1 MVTDD
6 GQGIA
11 DDVIAL
17 LHQVGATA
25 VHTDEILTAPP
36 ADVSATVFLGG
47 LRPGLDTDAPAD
59 PYPFAADVG
68 ITREAFHL
76 ARSVAGTGAFVT
88 VGRLGR
94 AGLGALART
103 CAREWPDVAVK
114 SIELD
119 QFDAASAAV
128 AIVTELLSGDS
139 EPDIVLSADGSRS
152 AWTMQRAPFPAA
164 PAAPDSSATAAPL
177 TAESV
182 VVITGGARG
191 VTAACARALARAF
204 RCRIALIGRTPL
216 ADEPPEL
223 RDAHSEADLRAALVG
238 RAVRAGER
246 LRPAAIEGEL
256 RHVLAVREV
265 RSTLA
270 DIEAAGS
277 AVRYLRADVGDIE
290 SLSGALDEVR
300 AEWGPVTGVV
310 HGAGVLADRLVVDKT
325 DEQFDRV
332 LRVKAEGFRNVLELV
347 GDDEPALVC
356 VFSSVAASAGN
367 SGQCDYAAANEIAE
381 RLALDWRAR
390 HPACV
395 VRAIAWGPWSGGMVG
410 PDLAAMFAERDVA
423 LIPLAAGA
431 EAFVAEIT
439 GPTGAERTHDDPQAG
454 GLHVGGL
461 HAVGLR
467 ADGVRADGVRCLVAA
482 GTSGTSS
489 SSSLPPREG
498 DVAVSEV
505 AQVWLG
511 SHRIGDRAVV
521 PLAVVCDW
529 MLRLVDAA
537 GPVAT
542 SASALVLRDIDVVR
556 GIVAPSVVT
565 VRRVGAEFTVVTA
578 AGVRCYRAR
587 VGAGGGLPGLAPA
600 VDFDVDV
607 EASFEGSDVLEIYDG
622 ETLFHGSAL
631 HTLTRVHGLGAAG
644 AVGEV
649 VGVAEMEWPE
659 EPWRIDPA
667 ALDGAIQLAVLWAK
681 ARIGLATLPMSV
693 REARFLPT
701 GADGWTGV
709 GAGSGPRSGALRCV
723 VRGMSVGEQSAV
735 CDVWLGPADGAGV
748 VELRGLELVARPR

>member
-1 MVTDD
+1 APDPGPALTRAVPTFIPKPASGLALPGLFRATVVVTDD

-36 ADVSATVFLGG
+36 ADVSATIFLGG
-47 LRPGLDTDAPAD
+47 LRPDPAAHAD
-59 PYPFAADVG
+59 SYPFAADVA
-68 ITREAFHL
+68 ITREAFHV

-94 AGLGALART
+94 TGLGALTRT

-119 QFDAASAAV
+119 QPDAASAAV
-128 AIVTELLSGDS
+128 AIVTELLTGDS
-139 EPDIVLSADGSRS
+139 EPDIVLGPDGSRS
-152 AWTMQRAPFPAA
+152 AWTMQPASLPAA
-164 PAAPDSSATAAPL
+164 SEATAPL
-177 TAESV
+177 SAESV
-182 VVITGGARG
+182 VIITGGARG
-191 VTAACARALARAF
+191 VTAACARALAHAF
-204 RCRIALIGRTPL
+204 RCRIALVGRTPL
-216 ADEPPEL
+216 TDEPPDL
-223 RDAHSEADLRAALVG
+223 GDAQSEVDLRAALVG

-246 LRPAAIEGEL
+246 PRPAAIESEL
-256 RHVLAVREV
+256 RRVLAVREV

-300 AEWGPVTGVV
+300 AEWGAVTGVV

-332 LRVKAEGFRNVLELV
+332 LRVKAEGFRNLLELV
-347 GDDEPALVC
+347 GADEPALVA

-381 RLALDWRAR
+381 RLAVDWRAR

-395 VRAIAWGPWSGGMVG
+395 VKAIAWGPWSGGMVG
-410 PDLAAMFAERDVA
+410 ADLAAMFAERDVA
-423 LIPLAAGA
+423 LIALAAGA

-439 GPTGAERTHDDPQAG
+439 GPIGAERTHDGPQ
-454 GLHVGGL
+454 VGDGMP
-461 HAVGLR
+461 ADDVG
-467 ADGVRADGVRCLVAA
+467 ADDVGADDVPADEVRADGVRCLIAA
-482 GTSGTSS
+482 GTSGAPSA
-489 SSSLPPREG
+489 PREG
-498 DVAVSEV
+498 DLAVSEV

-529 MLRLVDAA
+529 MLRLIDVDVDGA
-537 GPVAT
+537 GSVTA
-542 SASALVLRDIDVVR
+542 SAPALVLRDIDVVR

-578 AGVRCYRAR
+578 AGVRCYRC
-587 VGAGGGLPGLAPA
+587 L
-600 VDFDVDV
+600 
-607 EASFEGSDVLEIYDG
+607 
-622 ETLFHGSAL
+622 
-631 HTLTRVHGLGAAG
+631 
-644 AVGEV
+644 
-649 VGVAEMEWPE
+649 
-659 EPWRIDPA
+659 
-667 ALDGAIQLAVLWAK
+667 
-681 ARIGLATLPMSV
+681 
-693 REARFLPT
+693 
-701 GADGWTGV
+701 
-709 GAGSGPRSGALRCV
+709 
-723 VRGMSVGEQSAV
+723 
-735 CDVWLGPADGAGV
+735 
-748 VELRGLELVARPR
+748 